1 MNTAKTFKTGGDP
14 RGLPDYAALRDEL
27 AKLSHPARPD
37 VDWTRVEQLSLSMFH
52 NNGLEL
58 QTLCCYT
65 LARTR
70 LAGMAGLNQG
80 LALLDRLMTQ
90 QWGTL
95 WPRPV
100 HARMEILAGL
110 SQRLQA
116 VLRTLTLEYAQLP
129 LIYEAQKYLNNMRDL
144 LQRLELKNISQTD
157 ELALFMHKTATR
169 LENQY
174 ASQSDP
180 SASVIPVAD
189 QEAEMPAESASVTV
203 EPDERLP
210 EIIDNVNVVNISA
223 KPTPQANYS
232 ARIEPATVSGDA
244 ATKPSIKP
252 ASTEADADQ
261 VSAKPEIPHVSA
273 PRQTWRPFAAGMLT
287 MLVLG
292 AIALWSWQRFVPQPV
307 SPVPAIGD
315 AHALTTLA
323 QLHPL
328 WRQEYGFVLAARAEP
343 AETEMLKAQW
353 KQYLMGN
360 ALPIESL
367 TGWHQGMDGLQ
378 ALTHRLNMLDERKG
392 RYLTG
397 SELKSM
403 VFTITQN
410 FSRSVPLEEQLY
422 QLEQSESAASG
433 RAAKLAQVDMQFTQ
447 LLNRYALIKNQ
458 SAE

>member
-1 MNTAKTFKTGGDP
+1 MNTPITFKTGGDP
-14 RGLPDYAALRDEL
+14 RGLADYAALRDEL

-37 VDWTRVEQLSLSMFH
+37 VDWARVEQLSLSLFH

-58 QTLCCYT
+58 QTLCWYT

-116 VLRTLTLEYAQLP
+116 VFRTLTLDYAQLP
-129 LIYEAQKYLNNMRDL
+129 LIYEAEKYLNNVRDL
-144 LQRLELKNISQTD
+144 LQRLELKNISQTG

-189 QEAEMPAESASVTV
+189 HEAEMPAESASVTV
-203 EPDERLP
+203 EPDELLT
-210 EIIDNVNVVNISA
+210 EIIDNVNVVHISA
-223 KPTPQANYS
+223 KPTPLANYS
-232 ARIEPATVSGDA
+232 ARIEPATVSGDSA
-244 ATKPSIKP
+244 AKLSIKP

-261 VSAKPEIPHVSA
+261 VPANPEIPQVS
-273 PRQTWRPFAAGMLT
+273 PSSQTWRPFAAGMMT

-292 AIALWSWQRFVPQPV
+292 AIALWSWQKIAPQPV
-307 SPVPAIGD
+307 SPVPAIAD
-315 AHALTTLA
+315 AYALTTLA
-323 QLHPL
+323 QLPPL
-328 WRQEYGFVLAARAEP
+328 WRQEYGFVLAARVEP
-343 AETEMLKAQW
+343 PETEALKAQW
-353 KQYLMGN
+353 QQYLMGN
-360 ALPIESL
+360 ALPTESL
-367 TGWHQGMDGLQ
+367 SGWHQGMDGLQ

-422 QLEQSESAASG
+422 QLGQSENAASG
-433 RAAKLAQVDMQFTQ
+433 RAAQLAQVDMHFTQ

-458 SAE
+458 VE

>member
-1 MNTAKTFKTGGDP
+1 MNTPITFKTGGDP
-14 RGLPDYAALRDEL
+14 RGLADYAALRDEL

-37 VDWTRVEQLSLSMFH
+37 IDWARVEQLSLSLFH

-58 QTLCCYT
+58 QTLCWYT

-116 VLRTLTLEYAQLP
+116 VLRTLTLEYAHLS
-129 LIYEAQKYLNNMRDL
+129 LIYEAEKYLNNVRDL
-144 LQRLELKNISQTD
+144 LQRLELKNISQTG
-157 ELALFMHKTATR
+157 ELALFMHKAATR

-180 SASVIPVAD
+180 SASVIPAAD
-189 QEAEMPAESASVTV
+189 RKAEMPAESASVTV

-210 EIIDNVNVVNISA
+210 EIIDNVNVRDIPA
-223 KPTPQANYS
+223 KPTPLANYS

-252 ASTEADADQ
+252 VSVTPDADQ
-261 VSAKPEIPHVSA
+261 VPENLEITQVSSPSQA
-273 PRQTWRPFAAGMLT
+273 WRPFAAGMLT

-292 AIALWSWQRFVPQPV
+292 AIGLWSWQKIAPQPV
-307 SPVPAIGD
+307 IPVPAIAN

-323 QLHPL
+323 QLPPL

-343 AETEMLKAQW
+343 AETEALKAQW
-353 KQYLMGN
+353 QQYLSGN
-360 ALPIESL
+360 ALPTESL
-367 TGWHQGMDGLQ
+367 SGWHQGMDGLQ

-422 QLEQSESAASG
+422 QLGQSENAESG
-433 RAAKLAQVDMQFTQ
+433 RAAQLAQVDMHFNQ

-458 SAE
+458 PE